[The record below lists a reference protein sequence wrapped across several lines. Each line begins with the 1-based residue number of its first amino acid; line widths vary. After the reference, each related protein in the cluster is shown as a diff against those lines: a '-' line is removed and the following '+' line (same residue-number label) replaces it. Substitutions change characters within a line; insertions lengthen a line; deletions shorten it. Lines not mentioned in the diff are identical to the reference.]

1 VAAAEKGAPRLAF
14 FSAAGSR
21 LFVFLVGF
29 ATAATIGLGD
39 PPWTLIFPR
48 RASPF
53 DGVIGWLL
61 NPWGHWD
68 GVWFI
73 KIAVAGYAEADGSSA
88 FFPLYPLLLRYVG
101 VLFGGNLLLT
111 GVAVS
116 LLCYAGAMALLYHLV
131 RDEFDAR
138 TAALTVLLI
147 SLVPT
152 SLFFTAVYTE
162 SLFLLLSLACFLWA
176 RKGSWKLAG
185 LAALLA
191 TLTRSTGVL
200 LLVPMA
206 VCYYEQRGWSLRR
219 TDQHVV
225 NLLLVPLGLL
235 MWMTYLSLAFGRPLL
250 FAAAQE
256 EWRRSLMAPNA
267 AVGRAI
273 AAAVL
278 GAVQLLSRQNLT
290 LYWPVP
296 KPSSAYG
303 MAEHNLVSLGFLVL
317 TVVLLY
323 YGFRRLPLSDWSYF
337 LVAAAYPLF
346 FPAAPMPL
354 LSYPRF
360 MLAIFPAFTM
370 LALLLR
376 DRPRARRVTL
386 VLFVIG
392 LVLLTGKFAAFSWV
406 A

>member
-1 VAAAEKGAPRLAF
+1 VTGAPRVALFA
-14 FSAAGSR
+14 SAGSR
-21 LFVFLVGF
+21 VLLLAVGF
-29 ATAATIGLGD
+29 VTGATIGLGD

-48 RASPF
+48 RAAPF
-53 DGVIGWLL
+53 EGALGWLL

-73 KIAVAGYAEADGSSA
+73 KIAVAGYAEADGSTA
-88 FFPLYPLLLRYVG
+88 FFPLYPLLLRYLG

-111 GVAVS
+111 GIVIS
-116 LLCYAGAMALLYHLV
+116 LVCYTGAMLLLYRLV
-131 RDEFDAR
+131 LDQFDSR
-138 TAALTVLLI
+138 TAALTVVLI
-147 SLVPT
+147 SLVPV
-152 SLFFTAVYTE
+152 SLFFQAVYTE

-219 TDQHVV
+219 TDQHVA
-225 NLLLVPLGLL
+225 NLLLIPLGLL
-235 MWMTYLSLAFGRPLL
+235 MWMTYLSLSFGRPLL
-250 FAAAQE
+250 FAVAQE

-267 AVGRAI
+267 AIGRGI

-278 GAVQLLSRQNLT
+278 GAAQLLSRQSLT

-296 KPSSAYG
+296 RPASAFNY
-303 MAEHNLVSLGFLVL
+303 AQHNIISLGFLVL
-317 TVVLLY
+317 TAVLLY

-346 FPAAPMPL
+346 FPAESMPL

-360 MLAIFPAFTM
+360 MLTIFPAFTV

-386 VLFVIG
+386 ALFLVG
-392 LVLLTGKFAAFSWV
+392 LIALTVKFTAFSWV

>member
-1 VAAAEKGAPRLAF
+1 MVAAEKSAARLAF

-88 FFPLYPLLLRYVG
+88 FFPLYPLLLRYIG

-116 LLCYAGAMALLYHLV
+116 LLCYAGAMALLYRLV
-131 RDEFDAR
+131 RDEFDTR
-138 TAALTVLLI
+138 TAALTILLI

-152 SLFFTAVYTE
+152 SLFFSAVYTE

-317 TVVLLY
+317 TAVLLY

-360 MLAIFPAFTM
+360 MLTIFPAFTM